1 MHQRKSKKLLI
12 YFFLLIIISSTNN
25 ISLKNLEFQKVRNIE
40 VSGLGEIENKLII
53 DQIKNL
59 NLANIFFINKAEI
72 NNLISSN
79 PLIEKYQIFKSYPSA
94 IKIMVKKTNFIAK
107 INHNNE
113 IFVIGSNGKLIPN
126 NFQASDLPY
135 IFGKPEIQEFL
146 KFKKIIDSSKFSY
159 NEIKHIYFFSSKR
172 WDVKFNDNILLKLPN
187 NLTQETLDN
196 LYEFLENYNRENLNI
211 IDARLENK
219 IVLDEKRE

>member
-25 ISLKNLEFQKVRNIE
+25 ISLKNLEFQKVTNIE
-40 VSGLGEIENKLII
+40 VSGLGEIENKLMI

-59 NLANIFFINKAEI
+59 KLSNIFFINKAEI

-94 IKIMVKKTNFIAK
+94 IKIMIKKTNFIAK

-126 NFQASDLPY
+126 NFEASDLPY
-135 IFGKPEIQEFL
+135 IFGKPKIEEFL
-146 KFKKIIDSSKFSY
+146 NFKQIIDQSKFSFD
-159 NEIKHIYFFSSKR
+159 EIDSLYFFPSKR
-172 WDVKFNDNILLKLPN
+172 WDIKLKNNILLKLSN
-187 NLTQETLDN
+187 NSTMASLDYA
-196 LYEFLENYNRENLNI
+196 YEFLEQYDEKNFNI
-211 IDARLENK
+211 IDLRIENQ
-219 IVLDEKRE
+219 IILNE

>member
-40 VSGLGEIENKLII
+40 VSGLDEMENKLII

-59 NLANIFFINKAEI
+59 NLNNIFFINKEEI
-72 NNLISSN
+72 NNIISLN

-94 IKIMVKKTNFIAK
+94 IKIMIKKTNFIAK
-107 INHNNE
+107 INYKNE
-113 IFVIGSNGKLIPN
+113 IFIIGSNGKLIPN
-126 NFQASDLPY
+126 NFQVSGLPY

-146 KFKKIIDSSKFSY
+146 KFKQIVDQSKFSFD
-159 NEIKHIYFFSSKR
+159 EIENLYFFPSKR
-172 WDVKFNDNILLKLPN
+172 WDIKLKENVLIKLSKDDINNSLNYSYEILKDQN
-187 NLTQETLDN
+187 
-196 LYEFLENYNRENLNI
+196 FKKI
-211 IDARLENK
+211 KVIDARILNQ
-219 IVLDEKRE
+219 IIIND

>member
-40 VSGLGEIENKLII
+40 VSGLDEIENKLII

-59 NLANIFFINKAEI
+59 NLTNIFFINKAEI

-146 KFKKIIDSSKFSY
+146 QFKKIVDRSKFSFD
-159 NEIKHIYFFSSKR
+159 EIDSLYFFPSKR
-172 WDVKFNDNILLKLPN
+172 WDIKLKNNILLKLSN
-187 NLTQETLDN
+187 NSTMVDLN
-196 LYEFLENYNRENLNI
+196 YAYEFLENNTNEKFTTIDIRIDNQVILN
-211 IDARLENK
+211 E
-219 IVLDEKRE
+219 

>member
-1 MHQRKSKKLLI
+1 M
-12 YFFLLIIISSTNN
+12 IISSTNN

-40 VSGLGEIENKLII
+40 VSGLDEIENKLII

-59 NLANIFFINKAEI
+59 NLTNIFFINKAEI

-94 IKIMVKKTNFIAK
+94 IKIMIKKTNFIAK
-107 INHNNE
+107 INHNNK

-126 NFQASDLPY
+126 NFQTSDLPY

-146 KFKKIIDSSKFSY
+146 KFKRIVDQSKFSFD
-159 NEIKHIYFFSSKR
+159 EIDILYFFPSKR
-172 WDVKFNDNILLKLPN
+172 WDIKLKNNILLKLSN
-187 NLTQETLDN
+187 NSTMASLN
-196 LYEFLENYNRENLNI
+196 YAYEFLKNNTTGKFTTIDIRINNQIILN
-211 IDARLENK
+211 E
-219 IVLDEKRE
+219 

>member
-12 YFFLLIIISSTNN
+12 YFFLIIIISSTHN

-53 DQIKNL
+53 DKIKNL
-59 NLANIFFINKAEI
+59 NLSNIFFINKSEI

-94 IKIMVKKTNFIAK
+94 IKIMIKKTNFIAR
-107 INHNNE
+107 INHNNK

-126 NFQASDLPY
+126 NFQVFDLPY
-135 IFGKPEIQEFL
+135 IFGKPEIKELL
-146 KFKKIIDSSKFSY
+146 KFKQIVDQSKFSF
-159 NEIKHIYFFSSKR
+159 NEVNSLYFFPSKR
-172 WDVKFNDNILLKLPN
+172 WDIKLKNNILLKLPN
-187 NLTQETLDN
+187 NLTQENLNN
-196 LYEFLENYNRENLNI
+196 LYKFLEIYNGENLTTV
-211 IDARLENK
+211 DARLENK
-219 IVLDEKRE
+219 IILNE

>member
-25 ISLKNLEFQKVRNIE
+25 ISLRNLEFQKVRNIE
-40 VSGLGEIENKLII
+40 VSGLGEMENKLVI

-59 NLANIFFINKAEI
+59 NLSNIFFINKVKI

-79 PLIEKYQIFKSYPSA
+79 PLIEKYQIFKNYPSA
-94 IKIMVKKTNFIAK
+94 IKIMIKKTSYIAK

-135 IFGKPEIQEFL
+135 IFGKPETQEFL
-146 KFKKIIDSSKFSY
+146 KFKQIVDQSKFSFDD
-159 NEIKHIYFFSSKR
+159 IDSLYFFPSKR
-172 WDVKFNDNILLKLPN
+172 RDIKLKNNILLTLYN
-187 NLTQETLDN
+187 NSTMADLN
-196 LYEFLENYNRENLNI
+196 YAYEFLEDNNVGKFTT
-211 IDARLENK
+211 IDIRIDNK
-219 IVLDEKRE
+219 IILNE

>member
-25 ISLKNLEFQKVRNIE
+25 ISFTNLEFQKVKNIE
-40 VSGLGEIENKLII
+40 VSGLGEIENQHII

-59 NLANIFFINKAEI
+59 NLDNIFFINKVEI

-94 IKIMVKKTNFIAK
+94 IKIMIKKTNFIAK

-126 NFQASDLPY
+126 SFQASDLPY

-146 KFKKIIDSSKFSY
+146 KFKQIVDQSKFSFD
-159 NEIKHIYFFSSKR
+159 EIESLYFFPSKR
-172 WDVKFNDNILLKLPN
+172 WDIKLKNNILLKLPN
-187 NLTQETLDN
+187 NSSMTSLDYA
-196 LYEFLENYNRENLNI
+196 YEFLQDNNVGKFTTIDIRIDNQIILN
-211 IDARLENK
+211 E
-219 IVLDEKRE
+219 

>member
-25 ISLKNLEFQKVRNIE
+25 ISFTNLEFQKVKNIE
-40 VSGLGEIENKLII
+40 VSGLGEIENQHII

-59 NLANIFFINKAEI
+59 NLDNIFFINKVEI

-94 IKIMVKKTNFIAK
+94 IKIMIKKTNFIAK

-126 NFQASDLPY
+126 NFHASDLPY

-146 KFKKIIDSSKFSY
+146 KFKQIVDQSKFSFD
-159 NEIKHIYFFSSKR
+159 EIESLYFFPSKR
-172 WDVKFNDNILLKLPN
+172 WDIKLKNNILLKLPN
-187 NLTQETLDN
+187 NSSMTSLDYA
-196 LYEFLENYNRENLNI
+196 YEFLQDNNVGKFTTIDIRIDNQIILN
-211 IDARLENK
+211 E
-219 IVLDEKRE
+219 

>member
-40 VSGLGEIENKLII
+40 VSGLSEIENNLII
-53 DQIKNL
+53 ERIKNL
-59 NLANIFFINKAEI
+59 NLNNVFFINKKEI
-72 NNLISSN
+72 NNLMNSN

-94 IKIMVKKTNFIAK
+94 IKIMIKKTNFIAK

-113 IFVIGSNGKLIPN
+113 IFIIGSNGKLIPN

-146 KFKKIIDSSKFSY
+146 KFKQFVD
-159 NEIKHIYFFSSKR
+159 
-172 WDVKFNDNILLKLPN
+172 
-187 NLTQETLDN
+187 
-196 LYEFLENYNRENLNI
+196 
-211 IDARLENK
+211 
-219 IVLDEKRE
+219 

>member
-25 ISLKNLEFQKVRNIE
+25 ISLKNSEFQKVRNIE
-40 VSGLGEIENKLII
+40 VSGLDEIENKLII

-59 NLANIFFINKAEI
+59 NLTNIFFINKAEI

-94 IKIMVKKTNFIAK
+94 IKIMIKKTNFIAK

-126 NFQASDLPY
+126 NFQTSDLPY

-146 KFKKIIDSSKFSY
+146 KFKQIVDQSKFSFD
-159 NEIKHIYFFSSKR
+159 EIDSLYFFPSKR
-172 WDVKFNDNILLKLPN
+172 WDIKLENNILLKLPN
-187 NLTQETLDN
+187 NPTMDSLDYA
-196 LYEFLENYNRENLNI
+196 YEFLEQYDEKNFNI
-211 IDARLENK
+211 IDLRIENQ
-219 IVLDEKRE
+219 IILNE

>member
-40 VSGLGEIENKLII
+40 VSGLDEIENKLII

-59 NLANIFFINKAEI
+59 NLSNIFFINKAEI
-72 NNLISSN
+72 NNLINSN
-79 PLIEKYQIFKSYPSA
+79 PLIEKYEIFKSYPSA
-94 IKIMVKKTNFIAK
+94 IKIKIKKTNFIAR
-107 INHNNE
+107 INHNKE

-146 KFKKIIDSSKFSY
+146 QFKKIVDRSKFSFD
-159 NEIKHIYFFSSKR
+159 EIDSLYFFPSKR
-172 WDVKFNDNILLKLPN
+172 WDIKLKNNILLKLSN
-187 NLTQETLDN
+187 NSTMADLN
-196 LYEFLENYNRENLNI
+196 YAYEFLENNTTEKFTTIDIRIDNQVILN
-211 IDARLENK
+211 E
-219 IVLDEKRE
+219 

>member
-59 NLANIFFINKAEI
+59 NLNSIFLINKAEI

-94 IKIMVKKTNFIAK
+94 IKIMIKKTNFIAK

-126 NFQASDLPY
+126 NFHTDKLPFV
-135 IFGKPEIQEFL
+135 FGKPEIEEFL
-146 KFKKIIDSSKFSY
+146 KFKKIIDQSKFSY
-159 NEIKHIYFFSSKR
+159 DHIKSLYYFPSKR
-172 WDVKFNDNILLKLPN
+172 WDIKLKNNILLKLPN
-187 NLTQETLDN
+187 NSTKASLDSAYN
-196 LYEFLENYNRENLNI
+196 FLENYNVGKFTI
-211 IDARLENK
+211 IDIRVNNQIILNE
-219 IVLDEKRE
+219 

>member
-40 VSGLGEIENKLII
+40 VSGLDEIENKLII

-59 NLANIFFINKAEI
+59 NLSNIFFINKAEI

-79 PLIEKYQIFKSYPSA
+79 PLIEKYQIFKNYPSA
-94 IKIMVKKTNFIAK
+94 IKIMIKKTNFIAK

-126 NFQASDLPY
+126 NLQASDLPY
-135 IFGKPEIQEFL
+135 IFGKPEIKELL
-146 KFKKIIDSSKFSY
+146 KFKQIVDQSKFSFD
-159 NEIKHIYFFSSKR
+159 EVDSLYFFPSKR
-172 WDVKFNDNILLKLPN
+172 WDIKLKNNILLKLPN
-187 NLTQETLDN
+187 NLTQEHLNN
-196 LYEFLENYNRENLNI
+196 LYQFLEIQNGENLTTV
-211 IDARLENK
+211 DARLENK
-219 IVLDEKRE
+219 IILNE

>member
-25 ISLKNLEFQKVRNIE
+25 ISLKNLEFQKVRNIK

-59 NLANIFFINKAEI
+59 NLSNIFFINKVEI

-94 IKIMVKKTNFIAK
+94 IQVMIKKTNFLAK
-107 INHNNE
+107 INYNNE

-126 NFQASDLPY
+126 NFQATDLPY

-146 KFKKIIDSSKFSY
+146 KFKEIVDQSKFSFD
-159 NEIKHIYFFSSKR
+159 EIESLYFFPSKR
-172 WDVKFNDNILLKLPN
+172 WDIKLKNNILLKLSN
-187 NLTQETLDN
+187 NSIMTSLN
-196 LYEFLENYNRENLNI
+196 NAHEFLENNSTGKFTTIDIRIDNQIILN
-211 IDARLENK
+211 E
-219 IVLDEKRE
+219 

>member
-40 VSGLGEIENKLII
+40 VSGLDEIENKLII

-59 NLANIFFINKAEI
+59 NLSNIFFINKAEI
-72 NNLISSN
+72 NNLINSN
-79 PLIEKYQIFKSYPSA
+79 PLIEKYEIFKSYPSA
-94 IKIMVKKTNFIAK
+94 IKIKIKKTNFIAR
-107 INHNNE
+107 INHNKE

-126 NFQASDLPY
+126 NFEASDLPY

-146 KFKKIIDSSKFSY
+146 QFKKIVDRSKFSFDK
-159 NEIKHIYFFSSKR
+159 IDSLYFFPSKR
-172 WDVKFNDNILLKLPN
+172 WDIKLKNNILLKLSN
-187 NLTQETLDN
+187 NSTMADLN
-196 LYEFLENYNRENLNI
+196 YAYEFLENNTNEKFTTIDIRIDNQIILN
-211 IDARLENK
+211 E
-219 IVLDEKRE
+219 

>member
-40 VSGLGEIENKLII
+40 VSGLGEIENKLMI

-59 NLANIFFINKAEI
+59 NLSNIFFINKAEI

-94 IKIMVKKTNFIAK
+94 IKIMIKKTNFIAK

-126 NFQASDLPY
+126 NFEASDLPY
-135 IFGKPEIQEFL
+135 IFGKPKIQEFL
-146 KFKKIIDSSKFSY
+146 NFKQIIDQSKFSFD
-159 NEIKHIYFFSSKR
+159 EIDSLYFFPSKR
-172 WDVKFNDNILLKLPN
+172 WDIKLKNNILLKLSN
-187 NLTQETLDN
+187 NSTMASLDYA
-196 LYEFLENYNRENLNI
+196 YEFLEDNNVGKFTI
-211 IDARLENK
+211 IDIRIDNQIILNE
-219 IVLDEKRE
+219 

>member
-12 YFFLLIIISSTNN
+12 YFFLIIIISSTHN

-53 DQIKNL
+53 DKIKNL
-59 NLANIFFINKAEI
+59 NLNNIFFLNKAEI

-79 PLIEKYQIFKSYPSA
+79 PLIEKYQIFKIYPSA
-94 IKIMVKKTNFIAK
+94 IKIMIKKTNFIAR

-126 NFQASDLPY
+126 TFQVSDLPF
-135 IFGKPEIQEFL
+135 IFGKPEIKEFL
-146 KFKKIIDSSKFSY
+146 KFKKIVDQSKFSFH
-159 NEIKHIYFFSSKR
+159 EIDSLYFFPSKR
-172 WDVKFNDNILLKLPN
+172 WDIKLKNNILLKLPY
-187 NLTQETLDN
+187 NLTQEYLNN
-196 LYEFLENYNRENLNI
+196 LYQFLEIHNGENLTI
-211 IDARLENK
+211 VDARLENK
-219 IVLDEKRE
+219 IIINE

>member
-59 NLANIFFINKAEI
+59 NLNSIFLINKAEI

-94 IKIMVKKTNFIAK
+94 IKIMIKKTNFIAK
-107 INHNNE
+107 INFNNE
-113 IFVIGSNGKLIPN
+113 TFVVGSNGKLIPN
-126 NFQASDLPY
+126 NFQETDLPY
-135 IFGKPEIQEFL
+135 IFGKPQIQEFL
-146 KFKKIIDSSKFSY
+146 IFKQIVDKSKFSFE
-159 NEIKHIYFFSSKR
+159 EIESLFFFPSKR
-172 WDVKFNDNILLKLPN
+172 WDIKLKNNILLKLPHQS
-187 NLTQETLDN
+187 TIASLDYA
-196 LYEFLENYNRENLNI
+196 YEFLKDNNIGKFTTVDIRIDNQIILN
-211 IDARLENK
+211 E
-219 IVLDEKRE
+219 